1 MSLIFNTFRAY
12 NQGPALENQF
22 LFVLFSQTNKQ
33 LGSYFQS
40 QNISKCKQLLI
51 WLRSDSSHLSVKGVG
66 HFWYYLIILITF
78 GERMVVQSEKI
89 TGIWFWS

>member
-1 MSLIFNTFRAY
+1 MSLIFNTLRAY
-12 NQGPALENQF
+12 NQGAALENQF

-51 WLRSDSSHLSVKGVG
+51 
-66 HFWYYLIILITF
+66 
-78 GERMVVQSEKI
+78 
-89 TGIWFWS
+89 